1 MQPMIPHHLRAVADV
16 IACRGSAMTLQLVCP
31 CGCER
36 FTVWENTD
44 TPEQAALR
52 AKFEAASGFPRDTMT
67 VWAKTA
73 KDGSQRWYRRRLG
86 HILPER
92 FEPAFCPPELTLQR
106 VAVQC
111 AKCGAETVV
120 FDNRMHGYDGAV
132 CGTELSP
139 DFVPLMK
146 QKFAK
151 SSPARRIRVRVTC
164 DADEAE
170 FADLDG
176 AGAEAML
183 SECFTSV
190 EILSETAPGKYRSF
204 FAAETA

>member
-16 IACRGSAMTLQLVCP
+16 IACRGSKMTMQLVCP
-31 CGCER
+31 CGCDR
-36 FTVWENTD
+36 FTVFENTD
-44 TPEQAALR
+44 TPQQAALR
-52 AKFEAASGFPRDTMT
+52 AEFEAASGFGRGVMT
-67 VWAKTA
+67 VWAKPA
-73 KDGSQRWYRRRLG
+73 KDGSQRWYRRRFG

-92 FEPAFCPPELTLQR
+92 FEPVFCPPELTLQR
-106 VAVQC
+106 IAVRC
-111 AKCGAETVV
+111 AACGAETAV

-139 DFVPLMK
+139 AYVPLMK

-151 SSPARRIRVRVTC
+151 NAPARRIRVTVVC
-164 DADEAE
+164 DADEAD

-176 AGAEAML
+176 TCSAAML

-190 EILSETAPGKYRSF
+190 TVSSETAPGKYRSF
-204 FAAETA
+204 FAVETA